1 VFYGLKQDHGDLQIS
16 VQIKG
21 LTLDIIEEDIQEIIQ
36 QKDKKSENSEDSEN
50 ERDPYEKQSIIYIKP
65 NLKENGIL

>member
-1 VFYGLKQDHGDLQIS
+1 MFYGLKQDHGDLQIS